1 MDRLD
6 EVVQQLRAVAVP
18 QQPATPAQR
27 RAVPRPLLIG
37 IPALLLGIAVAYLAF
52 PRTTPE
58 PATSNSVP
66 VTRPVSQWQ
75 IVMERIDANRM
86 QAFMDDD
93 PAWLTLSEE
102 WNSPASKTDIA
113 IMTELRERGLR
124 LDRNPMHID
133 DVSEEFTALAGDL
146 KRVGLLV
153 TDHMEAHNYVDSDG
167 VVVEPRSARSQQ
179 TWKIELRR
187 SAGTGRWRLFSVVRA
202 MPQSVPGSR
211 HET

>member
-6 EVVQQLRAVAVP
+6 DVVQQLRAVAVP
-18 QQPATPAQR
+18 QQPPTPVQR
-27 RAVPRPLLIG
+27 RGVPRPLLIG
-37 IPALLLGIAVAYLAF
+37 IPALLIGIVVAFLALH
-52 PRTTPE
+52 RTTTE
-58 PATSNSVP
+58 PNPGSSAQIM
-66 VTRPVSQWQ
+66 RPVSQWQ

-93 PAWLTLSEE
+93 PSWLALSEE
-102 WNSPASKTDIA
+102 WNSPASKTDIE

-124 LDRNPMHID
+124 LDRNPIHID
-133 DVSEEFTALAGDL
+133 DVSEEFAALAGDL

-153 TDHMEAHNYVDSDG
+153 TDHMEAHNFINSDG
-167 VVVEPRSARSQQ
+167 VVVETRPARSRQ